1 MLHKMVEKEYE
12 FFTGSSDSQCFGFNP
27 EPEKVFPVVEREHKR
42 RSSSTAPSN
51 KTKES
56 LEVVVKRVNEVL
68 DRKDEALNKIF
79 IDGLTKLK
87 IGNCSDLNKSL
98 SVLRKDPYV
107 AKLFINKFKEET
119 NGYVLST
126 REMEYLRVCSM
137 HMCNRWE
144 YDHEY
149 FQRMIDRTN
158 RLRTSETV
166 GAIIVNMDQLN
177 YDSESEGESMP
188 GLQ

>member
-1 MLHKMVEKEYE
+1 M
-12 FFTGSSDSQCFGFNP
+12 
-27 EPEKVFPVVEREHKR
+27 FPVVEREHKR

-56 LEVVVKRVNEVL
+56 LEVAVKRVNEVL

-98 SVLRKDPYV
+98 SVLHKNPDA

-119 NGYVLST
+119 NGYVLSI
-126 REMEYLRVCSM
+126 REVEYLRVCSM
-137 HMCNRWE
+137 HICSRWE

-149 FQRMIDRTN
+149 FQRMMDRTN
-158 RLRTSETV
+158 RLMINETV
-166 GAIIVNMDQLN
+166 RAIIVNMDQLE

-188 GLQ
+188 GLQERQPDDWSSCDDDSYYSSYNEWMG